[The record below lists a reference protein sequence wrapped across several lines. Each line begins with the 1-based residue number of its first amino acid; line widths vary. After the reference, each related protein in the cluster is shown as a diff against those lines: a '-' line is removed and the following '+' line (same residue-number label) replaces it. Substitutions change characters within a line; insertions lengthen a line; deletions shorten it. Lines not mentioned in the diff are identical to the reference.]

1 MNLIILPSIDSTNN
15 YLQQLLG
22 DDMASEGTAV
32 VALEQTNGRG
42 QRGKT
47 WESSPGLGLYL
58 SLLLE
63 PVNWV
68 VDKQFTLNKAVAV
81 GVARYLETK
90 TNADI
95 CIKWPN
101 DLMAGGDK
109 IAGILI
115 ENNVRGNLL
124 SSMIVGIGINLNHP
138 SFPNTFDTP
147 PTSLFRL
154 TGLQYDAEDEAR
166 EVYRFVW
173 LAYRQLMAG
182 EQQWVEAEYL
192 HRLYKRGVKAAYSI
206 GDDIFFGVLQEVNEQ
221 GQAVIRRDASEET
234 YPHPLVRFYVPSRL

>member
-22 DDMASEGTAV
+22 DGMVSEGTVV
-32 VALEQTNGRG
+32 VALEQTSGRG

-47 WESSPGLGLYL
+47 WESAPGLGLYL

-68 VDKQFTLNKAVAV
+68 VDKQFVLNKAVAV

-90 TNADI
+90 TSADI

-101 DLMAGGDK
+101 DLMAGGSK

-115 ENNVRGNLL
+115 ENNVRGHLL
-124 SSMIVGIGINLNHP
+124 SSVIVGIGINLNHP
-138 SFPNTFDTP
+138 SFPTQFETP

-154 TGLQYDAEDEAR
+154 TGLHYDAEDEAR
-166 EVYRFVW
+166 ELYRFVW

-182 EQQWVEAEYL
+182 EQHWVEAEYL
-192 HRLYKRGVKAAYSI
+192 HRLYKRGEKAAYAM
-206 GDDIFFGVLQEVNEQ
+206 GDDIFFGVLQQVDDQ
-221 GQAVIRRDASEET
+221 GQAIIRRGGTDET
-234 YPHPLVRFYVPSRL
+234 FPHPLVRFYAPSRP